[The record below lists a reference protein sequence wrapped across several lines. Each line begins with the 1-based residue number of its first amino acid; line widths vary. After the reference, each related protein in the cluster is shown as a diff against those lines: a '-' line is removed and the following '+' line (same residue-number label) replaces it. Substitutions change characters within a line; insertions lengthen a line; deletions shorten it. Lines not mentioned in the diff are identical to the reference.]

1 MFVSFKGE
9 AAVGDGEEG
18 ETVDSGRPGSPK
30 AQAQAKREKEEEK
43 MTKIQRI
50 IKKEQEVS

>member
-1 MFVSFKGE
+1 M
-9 AAVGDGEEG
+9 VGDGEEG

-30 AQAQAKREKEEEK
+30 PQAQAKREKEEEK